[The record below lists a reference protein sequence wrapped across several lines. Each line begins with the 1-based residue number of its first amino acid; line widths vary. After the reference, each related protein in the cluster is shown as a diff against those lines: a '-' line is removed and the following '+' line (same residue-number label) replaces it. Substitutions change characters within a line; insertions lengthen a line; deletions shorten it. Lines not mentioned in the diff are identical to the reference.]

1 MRVIQK
7 ALQVFHILCK
17 ELLEQSRTLSCYHTI
32 IFKNENVWNIRSFSF
47 CLFLQLVSIITDETP
62 IEQMRNRLVIKDR
75 GSSSSSSTPSSQ
87 LPHHPPHTRKPKLAL
102 LREVFGRGGFVLVIY
117 IPATSW
123 NAPLAAIFT
132 KLLIMSL
139 INHFST
145 ERGSCFIFYSL
156 ICLSR
161 FGLLLASPSPLQPSV
176 SWRHHVLRPAR
187 LRRLTFGPWERERVR
202 GKDGEKGFVRVCDC
216 KRENF
221 LPNLRCLI
229 FGAER
234 WRWRPRPERMKRVF
248 VLDEWVNVGLCAYLY
263 SPGPTKG

>member
-1 MRVIQK
+1 
-7 ALQVFHILCK
+7 
-17 ELLEQSRTLSCYHTI
+17 
-32 IFKNENVWNIRSFSF
+32 
-47 CLFLQLVSIITDETP
+47 
-62 IEQMRNRLVIKDR
+62 MRNRLVIKDR

-102 LREVFGRGGFVLVIY
+102 LREVFGRGGFALVISV
-117 IPATSW
+117 PATIW

-145 ERGSCFIFYSL
+145 EIGSCFIFSSL

-187 LRRLTFGPWERERVR
+187 LRRLTFGPWEREEKMARKVFYVCVCVTVKERIFCLTYDVLSLEPR
-202 GKDGEKGFVRVCDC
+202 GEDEGG
-216 KRENF
+216 
-221 LPNLRCLI
+221 
-229 FGAER
+229 
-234 WRWRPRPERMKRVF
+234 WRPRLGRMKRVF
-248 VLDEWVNVGLCAYLY
+248 VFDEWVNVGLCAYLY
-263 SPGPTKG
+263 PPGPTKG

>member
-1 MRVIQK
+1 
-7 ALQVFHILCK
+7 
-17 ELLEQSRTLSCYHTI
+17 
-32 IFKNENVWNIRSFSF
+32 
-47 CLFLQLVSIITDETP
+47 
-62 IEQMRNRLVIKDR
+62 MRNRLVIKDR

-117 IPATSW
+117 IPATTW

-145 ERGSCFIFYSL
+145 EIGSCFIFYSL

-221 LPNLRCLI
+221 LPNLRSLEPRGEDEGRDRNEWRECLYSMNEWMLGCVLI
-229 FGAER
+229 FIPQGLQKVSLR
-234 WRWRPRPERMKRVF
+234 LMNIYLCPVIRRTPKVPVLPRF
-248 VLDEWVNVGLCAYLY
+248 VVLFWLVWNICPLVDAGVWLMRLISIFLHWICWYQMY
-263 SPGPTKG
+263 